1 MVKFILF
8 FLLLIS
14 CENRKQIKEDSVINI
29 AKEEKENKELQ
40 AFLNLKDKDTVREK
54 FDFDV

>member
-1 MVKFILF
+1 MYGKVYII

-29 AKEEKENKELQ
+29 AKEEKKIKNYK
-40 AFLNLKDKDTVREK
+40 RS
-54 FDFDV
+54 

>member
-40 AFLNLKDKDTVREK
+40 TFLKIQ
-54 FDFDV
+54 